1 MRYTNL
7 KAFQKHLVSAAPSNF
22 SRVYLVAVAA
32 DFEREKV
39 IHSILS
45 SVQSP
50 DAPATRLSGA
60 EFVLRDF
67 CDALQS
73 PSLFGG
79 ESVWVLDEL
88 DQLNKKTLEAVGELI
103 KQPLP
108 GYLILGSRTKAL
120 SAAVEKMGV
129 VLDLVDE
136 KSWDRETR
144 LTEGLVERAKNAGK
158 RLESDVIPLLFER
171 VEKESAL
178 LENELDKL
186 ICYVGDRSSIGPS
199 DVLAVGASSRTQTL
213 WQVAEE
219 MVWEGS
225 PLPSLDETT
234 FHGLIPIL
242 RSQLQ
247 MGLKI
252 ASLIEGQVPSDA
264 WSAHL
269 PKIWPK
275 TLEKRTSQ
283 AARLGSSYF
292 RKGIQALFEIELLS
306 RGASTQYAA
315 LLSLFRSQMSVHVKT
330 TAPSQSPR

>member
-22 SRVYLVAVAA
+22 SRVYLASVAA
-32 DFEREKV
+32 DFEREKI

-45 SVQSP
+45 LVQSP
-50 DAPATRLSGA
+50 DSPATRLSGA
-60 EFVLRDF
+60 EFAIRDF

-103 KQPLP
+103 RQPLP

-120 SAAVEKMGV
+120 SAAVEKLGV

-144 LTEGLVERAKNAGK
+144 LTEGLIERAKNAGK

-186 ICYVGDRSSIGPS
+186 ICYVGDRSSIGS
-199 DVLAVGASSRTQTL
+199 GDVLAVGASSRTQTL

-219 MVWEGS
+219 MVWEGG
-225 PLPSLDETT
+225 PLPSLEDTA
-234 FHGLIPIL
+234 FHGLLPIL

-252 ASLIEGQVPSDA
+252 ASLIEGQIPSDA

-330 TAPSQSPR
+330 TAPSQPPR